1 MSLDMLS
8 VCDVAGWSPAYIF
21 FATPSD
27 SRLWRGLP
35 LWPTTPTYHPTFSQV
50 AFSYCHQSTLNLG
63 MLAEKAKLPVNVSG
77 GRISSVKIKKGR
89 GKSRSL
95 HSREWLVCVRW
106 RWRSV
111 LSTLALWLCL
121 TWREVGVNDPPACSS
136 QIYIRMRMCLGDHYT
151 VSKLFNLEFAYSW
164 LKHIDDFHFEICS
177 DSVDHLQHVLT
188 SGLSC
193 LSFYSTSTRLQ
204 KKWSL
209 SVPPW

>member
-1 MSLDMLS
+1 MSSLCFMRGRRILYHALDFTSKNEAMPIWSLSLPLVPESSDISIISMSLDMLS

-63 MLAEKAKLPVNVSG
+63 MLAEKAKLPVNVFG
-77 GRISSVKIKKGR
+77 GRISLVKIKKGR

-121 TWREVGVNDPPACSS
+121 TWTELGVNAPPACSS
-136 QIYIRMRMCLGDHYT
+136 QIYMRMCLGDQLTITQYQ
-151 VSKLFNLEFAYSW
+151 S
-164 LKHIDDFHFEICS
+164 CS
-177 DSVDHLQHVLT
+177 I
-188 SGLSC
+188 
-193 LSFYSTSTRLQ
+193 
-204 KKWSL
+204 
-209 SVPPW
+209 